1 MKTLLRN
8 ISLLV
13 FLTIYPLYNFANE
26 ISAHDYAAK
35 VHDDI
40 IQIIQTKNALY
51 IEDPDKFTKEIS
63 EAFSPIVDFN
73 RIARNVMGKHY
84 KKSTNTQRIAFA
96 EAFKA
101 SLLDTYS
108 GTLVEFKD
116 EKIVVLPPENTSK
129 SKNKAKVKI
138 EIITSS
144 SIYPGTYSMYL
155 DKEGKWK
162 IINIVVNGINLGKTF
177 RSQFYSLM
185 EKNEENINLVIDQWI
200 ASV

>member
-63 EAFSPIVDFN
+63 DAFSPIVDFN

-101 SLLDTYS
+101 SLLDTY
-108 GTLVEFKD
+108 
-116 EKIVVLPPENTSK
+116 
-129 SKNKAKVKI
+129 
-138 EIITSS
+138 
-144 SIYPGTYSMYL
+144 
-155 DKEGKWK
+155 
-162 IINIVVNGINLGKTF
+162 
-177 RSQFYSLM
+177 
-185 EKNEENINLVIDQWI
+185 
-200 ASV
+200 